1 MEIFA
6 KRLKELRKEHKLTQQ
21 QLANALNIQQQSYLR
36 YELNTSEPSYDM
48 LVKIADMF
56 DVSTD
61 FLLGRKE
68 I

>member
-6 KRLKELRKEHKLTQQ
+6 KRLKELRKEHKFTQQ
-21 QLANALNIQQQSYLR
+21 QLANILNIKQQSYLR

>member
-21 QLANALNIQQQSYLR
+21 QLANALNIKQQSYLR